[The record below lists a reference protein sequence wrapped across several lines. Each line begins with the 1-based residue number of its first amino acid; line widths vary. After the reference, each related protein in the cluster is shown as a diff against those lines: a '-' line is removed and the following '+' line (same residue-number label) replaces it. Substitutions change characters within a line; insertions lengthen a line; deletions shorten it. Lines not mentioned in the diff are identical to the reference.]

1 MTDTQILANARVAFL
16 ATGGFEDSEL
26 TSPWQALL
34 TAGATPIMVSTGLGS
49 ITGKHGHVQPIDATL
64 ETANPGQFTA
74 VVLPGGTSN
83 SARLRSNATAQK
95 FVQDFLDNADER
107 GRTLGVICHGGWL
120 LADADVVAGHTMT
133 SVDSISDDLVTAGA
147 DWVDEPVVAD
157 GAIVSSRVP
166 DDLPDFN
173 RVLIEEI
180 ARRMD

>member
-1 MTDTQILANARVAFL
+1 MTDSQTLSNARVAFV
-16 ATGGFEDSEL
+16 ATDGYEDSEL

-34 TAGATPIMVSTGLGS
+34 TAGATPLLVSTGLGS
-49 ITGKHGHVQPIDATL
+49 VTGKNGHIQPVDATL
-64 ETANPGQFTA
+64 DTVTPGQFNA

-83 SARLRSNATAQK
+83 SARLRSIRAAQK
-95 FVQDFLDNADER
+95 FVQDFLEEADER

-120 LADADVVAGHTMT
+120 LADADVVAGHRMT

-173 RVLIEEI
+173 RVLVEEI